1 MSGLHFYF
9 RHLHVDVL
17 AIQRVENSENVLE
30 DVNSASSSTCTGF
43 LRTNGFGYCTE
54 EKPKAI
60 SLYLEGR
67 VIFVNMHWLDLCLDR
82 RKHYR
87 IDRNNVVKT
96 FDLRHNSYVV
106 FLPKVASYAS
116 SPVAISS
123 TSRSLDHAIVLLS
136 TLCGIRGSSRTTLA
150 LICTRED
157 EPIRR
162 FWRPCSYQ

>member
-30 DVNSASSSTCTGF
+30 DVSSASSSTCTGF
-43 LRTNGFGYCTE
+43 LKTNGFGYCTE

-60 SLYLEGR
+60 SLGR
-67 VIFVNMHWLDLCLDR
+67 VILVNEQWLDLCFYR
-82 RKHYR
+82 RKLYR

-96 FDLRHNSYVV
+96 FDLRHNRYVV
-106 FLPKVASYAS
+106 FLSKVASYAS

-123 TSRSLDHAIVLLS
+123 TSRSLDDAIVLLS